1 MSPRDVKPAGS
12 RERWH
17 GHRAERRASLVD
29 SAIEAV
35 RRHGAGV
42 GMDEIAAAA
51 GVSKPILYRHFTDR
65 ADLWLAVGQKVTDEL
80 LTAISAQLESPL
92 APRQLIAGVVDVYLG
107 MIESD
112 TELYRFIVRGGLV
125 ERGAGSAL
133 VEDHMDVMAERIA
146 RLLGDHLR
154 SAGRDSG
161 GAEVW
166 AHGLVGL
173 VQAAAD
179 WWMDRRTLSRAA
191 VVEYVCALLTGG
203 IAGLFGGQLPGDEA
217 GVLQVMPGGA

>member
-1 MSPRDVKPAGS
+1 MSTPDVKSPR

-17 GHRAERRASLVD
+17 GHRAERRAALVEA
-29 SAIEAV
+29 AIEAV

-42 GMDEIAAAA
+42 GMDEIAAEA

-80 LTAISAQLESPL
+80 LDAISAQLESGLP
-92 APRQLIAGVVDVYLG
+92 PRDLIAPVVDVYLA
-107 MIESD
+107 MIETD
-112 TELYRFIVRGGLV
+112 PELYRFVVRGGFV
-125 ERGAGSAL
+125 GRAAGTAL
-133 VEDHMDVMAERIA
+133 VQDHMAVMAERIA
-146 RLLGDHLR
+146 RLLGDYLR

-191 VVEYVCALLTGG
+191 MVEYVCALVGG
-203 IAGLFGGQLPGDEA
+203 GLAGLFGGALPGDA
-217 GVLQVMPGGA
+217 DSPP